1 MVANPTTTL
10 AREVVR
16 LALVLTVRVVLSAA
30 AKVVAVLDVAG
41 ATTPQVVHRGLG
53 RPNTGTLS
61 PVLLLFGERT
71 LMPPR
76 GG

>member
-16 LALVLTVRVVLSAA
+16 LALALTVRVVLSAA